1 MNKVRWNFNSLDD
14 EQVERIESDS
24 ESDNRA
30 CGKAEWYVEI
40 LGILKWMEYL
50 IKVQTFMLHE
60 SYTEVLSDIKDV

>member
-1 MNKVRWNFNSLDD
+1 MNKVRWYSDSLND
-14 EQVERIESDS
+14 EQVECIESDS

-30 CGKAEWYVEI
+30 CEKAEWYVEI

-50 IKVQTFMLHE
+50 IKVKKFVLHE